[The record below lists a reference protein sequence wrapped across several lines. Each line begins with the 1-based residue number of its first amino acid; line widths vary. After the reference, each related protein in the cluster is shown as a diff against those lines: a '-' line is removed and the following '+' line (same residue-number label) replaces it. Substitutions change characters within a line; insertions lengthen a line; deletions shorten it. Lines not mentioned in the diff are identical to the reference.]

1 MRSRAARSGVVGP
14 PQHLVR
20 HDESDGAV
28 QRDLVLVV
36 VGATGA
42 RMSRISPG
50 IALSMLLLTLMIQ
63 LAGFEIGAVFCR
75 RADWERIGGYNEER
89 LCAEDTE
96 FLVALK
102 RLGRTRDHGG
112 PEVRPAR

>member
-1 MRSRAARSGVVGP
+1 LTRRSRGEALDRGRAKWGARVATGQILAFVDADSQLDPDTFNAIERTLESGP
-14 PQHLVR
+14 
-20 HDESDGAV
+20 
-28 QRDLVLVV
+28 VV

-42 RMSRISPG
+42 RMGRISPG

-89 LCAEDTE
+89 L
-96 FLVALK
+96 L
-102 RLGRTRDHGG
+102 RRTLSS
-112 PEVRPAR
+112 